1 MPVLGRAGQPPS
13 PRRSSP
19 PGSGEGAARSTGGA
33 GRAASWSS
41 GSSPPGS
48 GEGVP
53 RGAAAP
59 PSGSGEGRGW
69 AGSGGRGCRAGVA
82 PPPCLPD
89 RKDGHAAMLTKEE
102 LLVPISLARSLREL
116 RRMYYSAPVLEAR
129 PECRRTPLTFCGGEH
144 QLPQNLRRSQ
154 RILRARGTELGCD
167 AVQAMLVN
175 LPCSIRSLTLD
186 RCNLGLAGIVC
197 IIQALSGND
206 QLEELRL
213 AENTNS
219 ALERII
225 QY

>member
-129 PECRRTPLTFCGGEH
+129 PEVCAIALFFLLNHQSSIELKHSAPVLEVRPECRRTPLTFCGGEH

-154 RILRARGTELGCD
+154 RILRARGTEL
-167 AVQAMLVN
+167 VSETSTPL
-175 LPCSIRSLTLD
+175 IH
-186 RCNLGLAGIVC
+186 
-197 IIQALSGND
+197 
-206 QLEELRL
+206 
-213 AENTNS
+213 
-219 ALERII
+219 
-225 QY
+225 Y